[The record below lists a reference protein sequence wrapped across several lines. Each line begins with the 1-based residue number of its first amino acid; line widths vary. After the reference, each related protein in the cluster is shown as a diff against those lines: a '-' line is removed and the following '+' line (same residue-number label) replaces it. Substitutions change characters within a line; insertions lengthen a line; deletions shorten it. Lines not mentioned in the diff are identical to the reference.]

1 MVYKVKAFPPVL
13 KPDLVLLLVCK
24 VNTRKYELSRNR
36 QELVEHY
43 ESLMKDAKLR
53 EQRAEWRTRRLELS
67 DARQQ
72 LWLAERE
79 QLRQEMDKSPLLLKQ
94 HSPSHGVVEEHMVKI
109 DATPTVHPS
118 IDHMITESPP
128 HEEGKIVEQSE
139 QSSAVP
145 DEPHPL
151 EKPQL
156 MEPLNSIVGSITVG
170 NETKCT
176 AELNVSME
184 TTNTYKS
191 HISDSV
197 VHQVLNPTSDVIAE
211 EFSQYLS
218 PRQQLRHGRA
228 PVSTIQ
234 DIMYPSKSPAPV
246 YYSTRGKPPPTTI
259 QNLLHHHYYHQSG
272 KYTVTGLY

>member
-1 MVYKVKAFPPVL
+1 
-13 KPDLVLLLVCK
+13 
-24 VNTRKYELSRNR
+24 
-36 QELVEHY
+36 VEHY
-43 ESLMKDAKLR
+43 ESLIKDAKLR

-79 QLRQEMDKSPLLLKQ
+79 QLRQEMELFSENDKSPLLLKQ
-94 HSPSHGVVEEHMVKI
+94 HSPSHGVVEEHVVTT
-109 DATPTVHPS
+109 DATPTVYPS

-128 HEEGKIVEQSE
+128 QEEDKIVEQSE
-139 QSSAVP
+139 QSSSIP
-145 DEPHPL
+145 DEQHPL
-151 EKPQL
+151 EKEPNPQL
-156 MEPLNSIVGSITVG
+156 VEPLNNIVGSITV
-170 NETKCT
+170 NNKTKCT
-176 AELNVSME
+176 TEPNVSME
-184 TTNTYKS
+184 TANTSKS

-211 EFSQYLS
+211 EFSQHLS
-218 PRQQLRHGRA
+218 PRQSRRGRA

-259 QNLLHHHYYHQSG
+259 QNLLHHYYQYSG
-272 KYTVTGLY
+272 KYTVTGGGVILQFS